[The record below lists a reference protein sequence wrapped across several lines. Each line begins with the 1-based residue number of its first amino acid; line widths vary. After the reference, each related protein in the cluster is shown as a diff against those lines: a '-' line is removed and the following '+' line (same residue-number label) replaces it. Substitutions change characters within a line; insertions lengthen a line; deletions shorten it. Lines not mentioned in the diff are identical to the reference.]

1 MTLNINV
8 KTTGGILSEIH
19 SMMTGG
25 GLKSVQERQERKDK
39 SEREIAFFEKQ
50 KENLKNKE
58 CGTLEEIERKLE
70 MLHTYEDEIAAVK
83 AAYNREEMS
92 HILDEVREQGE
103 KIAEAVEKQEPKT
116 AQERREEMAQEALG
130 LEEEKGVLTQALEE
144 LEETVEEIV
153 SAEEITAAKK
163 ITAAEENAGNPQAPE
178 EEAELPARAAGQTLE
193 GAAAETAEEI
203 LLRRAEMQ
211 ARNRRLCERFDA
223 RA

>member
-1 MTLNINV
+1 MTLNINM

-92 HILDEVREQGE
+92 HILDEAREQGE

-153 SAEEITAAKK
+153 SAEEITAA
-163 ITAAEENAGNPQAPE
+163 EENAGNPQAPE
-178 EEAELPARAAGQTLE
+178 EEAKLPARAAGQTLE

-211 ARNRRLCERFDA
+211 ARDRRLCERFDA